1 MTALGAEIL
10 WAETQRVRAL
20 TTENLSAYEAW
31 LRANSHSTRNTRT
44 DLAEAR
50 RLYQHAIELDPS
62 FAAAYAGLGGT
73 YNIEY
78 GNGWNNR
85 DLAAVDRAEELVQ
98 RALELDPLNPNG
110 HTILAYVYF
119 YRERPAEA
127 VAAAER
133 AIELDP
139 NSEFAHAALGLTLAQ
154 AGRIVPALQSIN
166 RALRLNPRSSSNVLM
181 TVAYVNLAAGRRKHA
196 EELLERVRLS
206 GPDNLI
212 VRVALAA
219 VYEYE
224 GRHEEAR
231 VAVRE
236 ALAVNPDLTA
246 EIATRMIPGLEEV
259 FPSEEAAQFE
269 DNLRKAGLP

>member
-1 MTALGAEIL
+1 M
-10 WAETQRVRAL
+10 
-20 TTENLSAYEAW
+20 
-31 LRANSHSTRNTRT
+31 
-44 DLAEAR
+44 
-50 RLYQHAIELDPS
+50 
-62 FAAAYAGLGGT
+62 
-73 YNIEY
+73 
-78 GNGWNNR
+78 
-85 DLAAVDRAEELVQ
+85 DRAEELAQ

-110 HTILAYVYF
+110 HMILAYVHF

-127 VAAAER
+127 IAAAER
-133 AIELDP
+133 AVELNP

-154 AGRIVPALQSIN
+154 AGRTVSALQSIS

-181 TVAYVNLAAGRRKHA
+181 TVAYVNFGAGRRKQA

-206 GPDNLI
+206 GPDNII
-212 VRVALAA
+212 VRVGLAA
-219 VYEYE
+219 LYEYE

-236 ALAVNPDLTA
+236 ALAVNPHLTA

-259 FPSEEAAQFE
+259 FPSEEGAQFE